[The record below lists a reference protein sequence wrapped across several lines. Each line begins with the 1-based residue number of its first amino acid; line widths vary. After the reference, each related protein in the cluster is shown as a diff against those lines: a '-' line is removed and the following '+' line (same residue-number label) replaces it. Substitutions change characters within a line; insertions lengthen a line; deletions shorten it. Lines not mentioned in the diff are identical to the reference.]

1 MTNNVIPFSFHSQTV
16 RVLGENPEAPLFVA
30 NDVAKALGYK
40 RPNDAY
46 RSFCKGAV
54 FHRTL
59 KTAGGTQKLRVIH
72 EPDVYRLIF
81 GSKLKS
87 AIQFQDWVFEEVL
100 PAIRKTGRYEAP
112 KPNTLTPAQKSHI
125 QDRVK
130 WLVANQIGVT
140 YQSIYGEINRQFK
153 VGTYKEVPAELY
165 PAVCKFLG
173 CEPMESDEIA
183 YIAVN
188 RDELNAVTAWF
199 EVARHRRNQLA
210 EAQRQLNEAVA
221 AVRDVSINL
230 HDPLSEPLFL
240 LHQMVDMKQASKK
253 ANRLIQM
260 QDKARTH

>member
-1 MTNNVIPFSFHSQTV
+1 MTNDVSVFNFDNHDV
-16 RVLGENPEAPLFVA
+16 RVINQDPINPLFVA
-30 NDVAKALGYK
+30 VDVATALGYK
-40 RPNDAY
+40 KPDDAV
-46 RSFCKGAV
+46 RRHCKR
-54 FHRTL
+54 RTTPA
-59 KTAGGTQKLRVIH
+59 KHGGGYMTVIP
-72 EPDVYRLIF
+72 ESDLYRLVF
-81 GSKLKS
+81 RSKLE
-87 AIQFQDWVFEEVL
+87 AAERFTDWVVEEVL

-140 YQSIYGEINRQFK
+140 YQSLYGEINRQFK
-153 VGTYKEVPAELY
+153 VGTYKEIATELY

-240 LHQMVDMKQASKK
+240 LHQMVDVKQTSKK

>member
-1 MTNNVIPFSFHSQTV
+1 MNNLAVFNFDNHDV
-16 RVLGENPEAPLFVA
+16 RVINQDPINPLFVA
-30 NDVAKALGYK
+30 VDVATALGYK
-40 RPNDAY
+40 KPENAISRHCVRNTTTP
-46 RSFCKGAV
+46 KQ
-54 FHRTL
+54 
-59 KTAGGTQKLRVIH
+59 GGGYMTVIP
-72 EPDVYRLIF
+72 ESDLYRLVF
-81 GSKLKS
+81 RSKLE
-87 AIQFQDWVFEEVL
+87 AAERFTDWVVEEVL
-100 PAIRKTGRYEAP
+100 PAIRKTGRYEVP

-153 VGTYKEVPAELY
+153 VGTYKEIATELY

-173 CEPMESDEIA
+173 CQPMESDEIA